1 MSRTRFFLAIAFALA
16 ASAATAE
23 EVMNAS
29 AARAFVA
36 GRLFS
41 YTCFDGTEGSGR
53 IFNDG
58 SAMGTVR
65 PGGRS
70 ATRYIQLPA
79 NTLYVNG
86 DRICATLRGMPWD
99 PCFNLTRTSD
109 AGFRGAVSGLG
120 FMYCDFSRGRA
131 RVFARRRGPTAAAQ
145 APAPL
150 NDAALL
156 GTLPG
161 YIP

>member
-1 MSRTRFFLAIAFALA
+1 MSRTRIFLAIAFALA
-16 ASAATAE
+16 TSAATAE

-29 AARAFVA
+29 TARAFVA

-65 PGGRS
+65 PGGRG
-70 ATRYIQLPA
+70 ATRYVQLPT

-99 PCFNLTRTSD
+99 PCFNLTRTSE
-109 AGFRGAVSGLG
+109 GSFRGAVSGLG

-131 RVFARRRGPTAAAQ
+131 RVFARRRAPGSAAA
-145 APAPL
+145 PPSVS
-150 NDAALL
+150 DGALL

>member
-1 MSRTRFFLAIAFALA
+1 MSRTRILLATAFALA
-16 ASAATAE
+16 TSAATAE
-23 EVMNAS
+23 EAMNAP

-41 YTCFDGTEGSGR
+41 YTCFDGTAGAGR

-58 SAMGTVR
+58 SAIGTVR
-65 PGGRS
+65 PGGTG
-70 ATRYIQLPA
+70 ATRYIQLPT

-99 PCFNLTRTSD
+99 PCFNLTRTGE
-109 AGFRGAVSGLG
+109 ATFRGSVSGLG
-120 FMYCDFSRGRA
+120 FMYCDFSRGQA
-131 RVFARRRGPTAAAQ
+131 RVFARRRAPSAAVPT
-145 APAPL
+145 PRSV
-150 NDAALL
+150 NDALL
-156 GTLPG
+156 GSLPG

>member
-1 MSRTRFFLAIAFALA
+1 MSRTRFFLATVFVLA
-16 ASAATAE
+16 TSAAGAQ
-23 EVMNAS
+23 EVLNAS

-41 YTCFDGTEGSGR
+41 YNCFDGTAGSGR

-65 PGGRS
+65 PGGTG
-70 ATRYIQLPA
+70 ATRYIQLPT
-79 NTLYVNG
+79 NTLYVSG

-99 PCFNLTRTSD
+99 PCFNLTRTGEGS
-109 AGFRGAVSGLG
+109 FRGSVSGLG
-120 FMYCDFSRGRA
+120 FMYCDFSRGHT
-131 RVFARRRGPTAAAQ
+131 RVFARRRAPSARAS
-145 APAPL
+145 APASL
-150 NDAALL
+150 NDALL
-156 GTLPG
+156 GSLPG

>member
-1 MSRTRFFLAIAFALA
+1 MSHTRILLATTFALA
-16 ASAATAE
+16 TSAATAQ

-41 YTCFDGTEGSGR
+41 YTCFDGTAGSGR

-65 PGGRS
+65 PGGTG
-70 ATRYIQLPA
+70 ATRYIQLPT

-99 PCFNLTRTSD
+99 PCFNLARTSEVT
-109 AGFRGAVSGLG
+109 FRGSVSGLG
-120 FMYCDFSRGRA
+120 FMYCDFSRGHT
-131 RVFARRRGPTAAAQ
+131 RVFARRRGPSTAAAVPQ
-145 APAPL
+145 SV
-150 NDAALL
+150 NDALL
-156 GTLPG
+156 GSLPG

>member
-1 MSRTRFFLAIAFALA
+1 MSRTRFFLATAFALA
-16 ASAATAE
+16 TSAATAE
-23 EVMNAS
+23 EVMTAS

-41 YTCFDGTEGSGR
+41 YTCFDGTAGSGR

-65 PGGRS
+65 PGGTG
-70 ATRYIQLPA
+70 ATRYIQLPT

-99 PCFNLTRTSD
+99 PCFNLTRT
-109 AGFRGAVSGLG
+109 GEGNFRGAISGLG
-120 FMYCDFSRGRA
+120 FMYCDFSRGYA
-131 RVFARRRGPTAAAQ
+131 RVFARRRAPSAAAS
-145 APAPL
+145 APPSL